1 MITPQQKAHFYDFGF
16 IRLRQQFS
24 ADEMEALGRE
34 GDEMLAE
41 QRGGGQAGE
50 NQGFQDKLAAI

>member
-1 MITPQQKAHFYDFGF
+1 MITPQQKAHFYDFEF
-16 IRLRQQFS
+16 IRLRQHFS
-24 ADEMEALGRE
+24 ADEMEALSRQV
-34 GDEMLAE
+34 DELFAE